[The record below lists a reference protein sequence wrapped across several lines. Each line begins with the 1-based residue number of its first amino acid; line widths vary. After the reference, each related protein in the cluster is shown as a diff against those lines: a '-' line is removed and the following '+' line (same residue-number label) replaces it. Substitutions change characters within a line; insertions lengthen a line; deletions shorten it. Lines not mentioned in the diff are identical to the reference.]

1 MESAFG
7 VEHGEV
13 SKGLPSA
20 LRGAKA
26 LKPGS
31 YGALRRGA
39 HQEGKYA
46 AKVGAWEKATP
57 MGQGKTTLRWQAG
70 QSRNA
75 GRNLAEQRK
84 RVSP

>member
-7 VEHGEV
+7 VDHGV

-20 LRGAKA
+20 LRGAKT

-57 MGQGKTTLRWQAG
+57 MGRGKTTLRWQAG
-70 QSRNA
+70 QTRNA
-75 GRNLAEQRK
+75 GRHLAEQRK
-84 RVSP
+84 RVLP